1 MDFISNN
8 ILDSHMI
15 INVIM
20 NVGLISIFIAIFFF
34 TYASI
39 VEQDIVK
46 EQTKIVINDLMQLAN
61 PFLTDEVKKQIY
73 NNIKAPD
80 LSKEDEEVLNANSKL
95 TMTAYTNLTVVFI
108 ISIVLCIV
116 LAYFYKHNLL
126 DMLKLNLIIVV
137 LVGLTE
143 FVFLHFIPHK
153 FISAD
158 TNWVRGKILSSI
170 REKLKFVE

>member
-15 INVIM
+15 INIIM

-34 TYASI
+34 TYAST

-46 EQTKIVINDLMQLAN
+46 EQTIIVINDLMQLAN
-61 PFLTDEVKKQIY
+61 PFLSNEVKKQIY
-73 NNIKAPD
+73 DNIRAPD
-80 LSKEDEEVLNANSKL
+80 LSKEDEEVLHANSKL
-95 TMTAYTNLTVVFI
+95 KMTAYTNLAVVFVI
-108 ISIVLCIV
+108 ALILCLV
-116 LAYFYKHNLL
+116 LAHFYKHDLL
-126 DMLKLNLIIVV
+126 NMLKLNLILVV
-137 LVGLTE
+137 LVGITE
-143 FVFLHFIPHK
+143 FTFLHFVPHK

-170 REKLKFVE
+170 KEKFKFV